1 MPTTN
6 ANGIELYYDERGQGD
21 PLLLIAGL
29 GASGELWAGQVPLL
43 AREFRVITFDN
54 RGAGRSE
61 KPPQPYSIALFADDT
76 AALMDA
82 LGIETAFVYGQ
93 SMGGL
98 IAQEFGVRHAR
109 RARALVLGCTTFGGP
124 RSVWPSPEAASVL
137 SSFATAPSQAALE
150 AALKVF
156 FSPRFLESNRNEAAR
171 WMNSYLERRPPED
184 AYMRQFAACLAFDLY
199 ERLPQIQT
207 PALVINGAEDE
218 LAPAENS
225 RIMAERI
232 PGAELVLFPETGH
245 FYFYEQP
252 EESARVVTEF
262 LRRRG

>member
-1 MPTTN
+1 MPSVR
-6 ANGIELYYDERGQGD
+6 ANGINIHYKERGRGE

-29 GASGELWAGQVPLL
+29 GASGELWAGQAPLF
-43 AREFRVITFDN
+43 AHDFRVITFDN
-54 RGAGRSE
+54 RGAGHSD
-61 KPPQPYSIALFADDT
+61 KPAEPYSIALFADDT

-82 LGIETAFVYGQ
+82 LGIGSAFVYGQ

-98 IAQEFGVRHAR
+98 VGQEFGVRHSQ

-124 RSVWPSPEAASVL
+124 NSVSPGPEAAGVL
-137 SSFATAPSQAALE
+137 SSFAAAPSRAALDV
-150 AALKVF
+150 ALKVF
-156 FSPRFLESNRNEAAR
+156 FSPRFLGGNRDEAVR

-184 AYMRQFAACLAFDLY
+184 AYMKQLAACLAFDFY
-199 ERLPQIQT
+199 ERLPQVQA
-207 PALVINGAEDE
+207 PALVINGAEDG
-218 LAPAENS
+218 LIPAENS

-245 FYFYEQP
+245 FYFYELP

>member
-98 IAQEFGVRHAR
+98 IAQ
-109 RARALVLGCTTFGGP
+109 
-124 RSVWPSPEAASVL
+124 
-137 SSFATAPSQAALE
+137 
-150 AALKVF
+150 
-156 FSPRFLESNRNEAAR
+156 
-171 WMNSYLERRPPED
+171 
-184 AYMRQFAACLAFDLY
+184 
-199 ERLPQIQT
+199 
-207 PALVINGAEDE
+207 
-218 LAPAENS
+218 
-225 RIMAERI
+225 
-232 PGAELVLFPETGH
+232 
-245 FYFYEQP
+245 
-252 EESARVVTEF
+252 
-262 LRRRG
+262 